1 MVKLPPQKSYKVIIP
16 FSKQNSTK
24 TPGDPKKTDDF
35 HTFFCYNITVLN
47 KRLKVISGW
56 PCAFES
62 GTKGTDQ
69 PRSGFPYAH
78 PRR

>member
-35 HTFFCYNITVLN
+35 HTFFCYNITV
-47 KRLKVISGW
+47 
-56 PCAFES
+56 
-62 GTKGTDQ
+62 
-69 PRSGFPYAH
+69 
-78 PRR
+78 